1 MLPLNY
7 SDWVYLLGELCL
19 VNIYLAKMPCTR
31 TRRWSG
37 SLFPFI
43 APLDDENLPLVAVFV
58 AWDLMPW
65 GFQLLFT
72 PAKDYLIS
80 SRTVER
86 TWIHIIL
93 HIELQKKNRRKPEH
107 ICLLH
112 THTHTKKMHADAT
125 NLFVQARDKLSRP
138 GYTNRDIQQRFNKQR
153 LRKIIAAFYKLPI

>member
-1 MLPLNY
+1 MLPLN
-7 SDWVYLLGELCL
+7 SDWVYLLAELCL

-86 TWIHIIL
+86 TWIHI
-93 HIELQKKNRRKPEH
+93 ELQKKQKKTRAY
-107 ICLLH
+107 LLI

-125 NLFVQARDKLSRP
+125 NLFVHARDKLSRP

-153 LRKIIAAFYKLPI
+153 LRKIIAAFHKLPI